1 MDPSILKTTSE
12 SEEDQTVDRKV
23 SAPLDPSTL
32 HITERRRGDTRNSCF
47 DLSIATIQA
56 LQAKADKA
64 MGKDL
69 SQRKE
74 NEYENES
81 DSEGEHSNESSDRD
95 ENCADNADE
104 RDISTSEC
112 NSTKQVFSNNQRPR
126 ANTVCGAS
134 PSSDPSSQRAV
145 RKTSQILIN
154 AGNTSKN
161 DFKPV
166 SFTLNTDKLQHN
178 IGKSRQTTP
187 ARNEAKLN
195 SNYNDEFSGKMPLKQ
210 GNNHITEQ
218 QRFSP
223 QMDKSIFENGHT
235 EENELPKICVNDE
248 LISTSPSP
256 VSVKLN
262 NIEKLDSGGLMVKTT
277 SPQTSSTLN
286 IADVNTISES
296 VQSITVKLEN
306 LNGVQ
311 FTPSNVTYKV
321 RRSSTGSAPC

>member
-1 MDPSILKTTSE
+1 MDPSISKTTSE
-12 SEEDQTVDRKV
+12 SEEDQSVDRKV

-47 DLSIATIQA
+47 DLNMATIQA

-69 SQRKE
+69 SQKE
-74 NEYENES
+74 ENAHENES
-81 DSEGEHSNESSDRD
+81 DSEDEYHNEYSDRD
-95 ENCADNADE
+95 DNCTDNANE
-104 RDISTSEC
+104 NDISTSEC
-112 NSTKQVFSNNQRPR
+112 NSSKQVFSNNQRPR

-134 PSSDPSSQRAV
+134 PSSESSSQRAV

-154 AGNTSKN
+154 VGNTSKN

-166 SFTLNTDKLQHN
+166 SFTLNTDELQHN
-178 IGKSRQTTP
+178 MRQGRQTTP

-195 SNYNDEFSGKMPLKQ
+195 SNYNDEFSSEMSLKQ
-210 GNNHITEQ
+210 GHNHITEQ
-218 QRFSP
+218 QRLTP
-223 QMDKSIFENGHT
+223 RMAKSILENGHT
-235 EENELPKICVNDE
+235 EENKLPKICVNDE

-262 NIEKLDSGGLMVKTT
+262 NIEKLDSEGLTGKTT

-286 IADVNTISES
+286 IADVNTITES
-296 VQSITVKLEN
+296 SQSITVKLE
-306 LNGVQ
+306 
-311 FTPSNVTYKV
+311 TIHT
-321 RRSSTGSAPC
+321 

>member
-32 HITERRRGDTRNSCF
+32 HISERRRGDTRNSCF
-47 DLSIATIQA
+47 DLNMATIQA

-69 SQRKE
+69 SQKEE
-74 NEYENES
+74 NEHENES
-81 DSEGEHSNESSDRD
+81 DSEDEYHNEYSDRD
-95 ENCADNADE
+95 DNCTDNANE
-104 RDISTSEC
+104 NDISTSEC
-112 NSTKQVFSNNQRPR
+112 NSSKQVFSNNQRPR

-134 PSSDPSSQRAV
+134 PSSDSSSQRAV
-145 RKTSQILIN
+145 RKASQILIN
-154 AGNTSKN
+154 VGNTSTN

-166 SFTLNTDKLQHN
+166 SFTFNTEELQRN
-178 IGKSRQTTP
+178 MRQTTP
-187 ARNEAKLN
+187 ARSENQLN
-195 SNYNDEFSGKMPLKQ
+195 LNNNHEFSSEFSLKQ
-210 GNNHITEQ
+210 EHNHISEQ
-218 QRFSP
+218 QRLTS
-223 QMDKSIFENGHT
+223 QMDESFLENGHP
-235 EENELPKICVNDE
+235 EENKLPKICVNDE

-262 NIEKLDSGGLMVKTT
+262 NIENLDSEGLIGRTT
-277 SPQTSSTLN
+277 SPQASSSLN
-286 IADVNTISES
+286 IADVNKITES
-296 VQSITVKLEN
+296 VQSITVKLDN

-311 FTPSNVTYKV
+311 FTPGNVTCSV